1 MGTAGEVEKAI
12 MENDMHASAGEING
26 LSIVVPVYNEVN
38 AILPEI
44 RNILKMMES
53 LDCPCELI
61 VVDDGSQD
69 GTADLLRQAKEEFQ
83 LVASDANCGYGAS
96 LKKGI
101 RQAKYPIVAITDADG
116 TYPNEEIPVLLRQ
129 MHDADMVVGART
141 GDKVHIPLIRR
152 PAKWMLNKLANYL
165 SNADIPDLNS
175 GLRLFR
181 RDIAERYFH
190 ILPSRFSFTTTITL
204 AMFADGLRVK
214 YHSIDYHKREGSSKI
229 RSADAIGFFILILR
243 TITYFSP
250 LRTFVPLFFILSLLG
265 SAKLIY
271 DVVIL
276 HNITDTT
283 TFILFSG
290 LQVILIGVVADLIV
304 RRNETP

>member
-1 MGTAGEVEKAI
+1 
-12 MENDMHASAGEING
+12 MHVSAGEMNG
-26 LSIVVPVYNEVN
+26 LSIVVPVYNEVD

-44 RNILKMMES
+44 RNILKMMEE

-69 GTADLLRQAKEEFQ
+69 GTADLLRQAKEQFQ
-83 LVASDANCGYGAS
+83 LVASEANCGYGAS

-116 TYPNEEIPVLLRQ
+116 TYPNEEIPVLLQQ
-129 MHDADMVVGART
+129 MRDADMVVGSRT
-141 GDKVHIPLIRR
+141 GDKVHIPLVRR

-181 RDIAERYFH
+181 KDIAERYFH

-204 AMFADGLRVK
+204 AMFADGYRVR

-229 RSADAIGFFILILR
+229 KPSDAIGFFVLILR

-250 LRTFVPLFFILSLLG
+250 LRTFIPLFFLTFSLG
-265 SAKLIY
+265 CAKLAY
-271 DVVIL
+271 DIVIL
-276 HNITDTT
+276 HNITDSS
-283 TFILFSG
+283 TFILLTS
-290 LQVILIGVVADLIV
+290 LQIILIGIVADLIV
-304 RRNETP
+304 RRGEM

>member
-1 MGTAGEVEKAI
+1 MGEEMHIDAGE
-12 MENDMHASAGEING
+12 MNG

-38 AILPEI
+38 AALPEI
-44 RNILKMMES
+44 QNILKIMEG

-69 GTADLLRQAKEEFQ
+69 GTADLLRQANEPFQ
-83 LVASDANCGYGAS
+83 LIASETNCGYGAS

-116 TYPNEEIPVLLRQ
+116 TYPNEEIPVLMDLMR
-129 MHDADMVVGART
+129 DADMVVGART

-152 PAKWMLNKLANYL
+152 PAKWALNQLANYL

-181 RDIAERYFH
+181 KNIAERYFH

-204 AMFADGLRVK
+204 AMFADGYRVR
-214 YHSIDYHKREGSSKI
+214 YHAIDYHKREGSSKI
-229 RSADAIGFFILILR
+229 KPSDAIGFFILILR

-250 LRTFVPLFFILSLLG
+250 LRTFVPLFLALASVG
-265 SAKLIY
+265 SVKLIY
-271 DVVIL
+271 DVFIL
-276 HNITDTT
+276 QNITDTT
-283 TFILFSG
+283 TFILMSA

-304 RRNETP
+304 RRGESGR